1 MNSSQIFYL
10 LHVYLIGPLF
20 ISIGLL
26 GDKSPLIL
34 YNLLGFLSLFV
45 VFFHSY
51 VIYYKYTHKKDFT
64 INLIHIFFLAPIM
77 YLVAYTKPNDD
88 FWYRIL
94 LLLGIVN
101 IVYHGMKSI
110 RNDILDLSYLDPIQ
124 KILT

>member
-1 MNSSQIFYL
+1 
-10 LHVYLIGPLF
+10 
-20 ISIGLL
+20 
-26 GDKSPLIL
+26 
-34 YNLLGFLSLFV
+34 
-45 VFFHSY
+45 
-51 VIYYKYTHKKDFT
+51 
-64 INLIHIFFLAPIM
+64 M